1 MELEQIA
8 PGLARWEIAHPAWEP
23 DPEPGTPADWPE
35 VVGCVAAHVEGRA
48 VFIDPLLPPDP
59 DDLYPALD
67 AFAGGAPVTVLTTI
81 RWHGRSRSEMVQRFE
96 ATQSV
101 PAGVVAIPVP
111 DETMF
116 WLPEHGTLVPGDR
129 LIGDGAGGV
138 RMCPES
144 WLRYI
149 DADPP
154 VTHDD
159 LRAALQPL
167 LDLPVRR
174 ILVSHG
180 APVLSDARAA
190 LVAALGD

>member
-1 MELEQIA
+1 M
-8 PGLARWEIAHPAWEP
+8 
-23 DPEPGTPADWPE
+23 
-35 VVGCVAAHVEGRA
+35 
-48 VFIDPLLPPDP
+48 FIDPLLPPEP
-59 DDLYPALD
+59 DELWPALD

-81 RWHGRSRSEMVQRFE
+81 RWHGRSRAQMIERFE
-96 ATQSV
+96 ATQEL
-101 PAGVVAIPVP
+101 PAGVAAIPVP
-111 DETMF
+111 DETIF
-116 WLPEHGTLVPGDR
+116 WIPEHATLVPGDR

-167 LDLPVRR
+167 LDLPVERV
-174 ILVSHG
+174 LVSHG
-180 APVLSDARAA
+180 EPVLSDGQARLAAA
-190 LVAALGD
+190 LAE